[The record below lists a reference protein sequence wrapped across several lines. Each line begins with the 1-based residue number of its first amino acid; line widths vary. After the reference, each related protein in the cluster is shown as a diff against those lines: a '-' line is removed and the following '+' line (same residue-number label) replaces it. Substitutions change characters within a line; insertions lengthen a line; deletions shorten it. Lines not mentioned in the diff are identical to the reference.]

1 MLFLPFIFW
10 ALAFFNLRC
19 LAEEGQAEGGLEIL
33 QEKPNLEEIQGLNEV
48 RPASY
53 NNAVANPGPGP
64 GLGLEVEPQNDMVK
78 NEQPNGSKLQFYSSF
93 FGDFFLFYEIVSQ
106 NNIENEMVP
115 VKHEPEE
122 NVSSNGFI
130 VIFLLIVVIGAVC
143 FCHSRFRRSRSRPAA
158 HKGIRNVIGR
168 QDGNYIEMNS
178 EV

>member
-78 NEQPNGSKLQFYSSF
+78 NEQPN
-93 FGDFFLFYEIVSQ
+93 EIVSQ